1 VKTSPGTYQGGVVLA
16 SVERSG
22 FVESRHHGSVV
33 VLSGDG
39 EVIASAGDVVGP
51 IFPRSSNKPFQATG
65 MQRCGLDVRGEDL
78 ALVAAS
84 HSGEDFHL
92 ERVRALLDKAGL
104 SEDDLR
110 CPADWRL
117 SKPYGDK
124 RRVFMNCSGKHTGM
138 LLTCV
143 ANDWPTDDYFEPGHP
158 LQKALIAA
166 IEDYADEPVSAIGV
180 DGCGAPVA
188 AISLTGLATG
198 FLRASNQEVA
208 EAMRTFPEMCS
219 GTGRADAL
227 LMRAGPNLFSKGGA
241 EGVWAASIPGV
252 GAVAMKIDDG
262 AARAHGPVMLSAL
275 KRLGI
280 EVDAPPELAAP
291 AVLGRGERVGTVK
304 SLF

>member
-1 VKTSPGTYQGGVVLA
+1 MKKYSGGVHLA

-22 FVESRHHGSVV
+22 FEESRHHGSIV

-39 EVIASAGDVVGP
+39 GVIASAGDVDGP
-51 IFPRSSNKPFQATG
+51 IFPRSSNKPFQAIG
-65 MQRCGLDVRGEDL
+65 MLRAGLDVHAEDL
-78 ALVAAS
+78 SLVAAS

-117 SKPYGDK
+117 SQQCGEKK
-124 RRVFMNCSGKHTGM
+124 RVYMNCSGKHTGM

-143 ANDWPTDDYFEPGHP
+143 ANGWTTEDYYEPGHP
-158 LQKALIAA
+158 VQKALIAA
-166 IEDYADEPVSAIGV
+166 IEDYSDEPVAAIGV

-198 FLRASNQEVA
+198 FLRASNHEVG
-208 EAMRTFPEMCS
+208 EAMRTYPEMCS
-219 GTGRADAL
+219 GTGRADAT
-227 LMRAGPNLFSKGGA
+227 LMRGVPNLFSKGGA
-241 EGVWAASIPGV
+241 EGVWAAAIPGV

-262 AARAHGPVMLSAL
+262 NARAHGPVMVSAL
-275 KRLGI
+275 ERLGI
-280 EVDAPPELAAP
+280 EVAAPELVTP
-291 AVLGRGERVGTVK
+291 PVFGRGERVGTIK